1 MMNEYFDIINKD
13 GKNYIMAVFTV
24 NSTNCYVEAEVRKR
38 LRDFDESEYRCG
50 RNTGSMY
57 RLAEHKIDFTVYINV
72 DNDAEYVKKIIDIFE
87 DVNNNID
94 QIINNH

>member
-1 MMNEYFDIINKD
+1 MNEYFDIINKD
-13 GKNYIMAVFTV
+13 GKNYIVAAFTV
-24 NSTNCYVEAEVRKR
+24 NSTNCYVETAVRKR

-50 RNTGSMY
+50 RNTSSMY
-57 RLAEHKIDFTVYINV
+57 RLAEKKIDFTVYINV
-72 DNDAEYVKKIIDIFE
+72 DNDAEYVKQIIDIFE